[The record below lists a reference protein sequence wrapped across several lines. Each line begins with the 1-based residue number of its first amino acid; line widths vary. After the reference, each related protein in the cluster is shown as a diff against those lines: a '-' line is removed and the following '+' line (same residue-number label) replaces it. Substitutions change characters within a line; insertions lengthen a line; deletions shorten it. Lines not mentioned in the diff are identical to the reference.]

1 MERGSS
7 EENSDKLDM
16 RFLKKIN
23 KGLILT
29 IIVLII
35 LVTYLVGVEK
45 QRKSDKTEI
54 KNACE
59 EFVNLTNKYLVLPE
73 EMQSLTN
80 KIPEEQEKEYGEEAE
95 KALKNIMVDN
105 TEAIKIQHQFLIQ
118 ALKNGYSSTNEIR
131 TKYERKMAEIT
142 SYEFE
147 GNTVTVT
154 FSSNV
159 EIETK
164 YLNYIQQEQT
174 RALSFTAPSDEIML
188 QKVDGKW
195 KVVYSNL
202 QYETYGNSLVVDS
215 Y

>member
-1 MERGSS
+1 
-7 EENSDKLDM
+7 M
-16 RFLKKIN
+16 RFWKKIN
-23 KGLILT
+23 KGFILT

-35 LVTYLVGVEK
+35 LIIYLVGVEK
-45 QRKSDKTEI
+45 QREADKTEI

-59 EFVNLTNKYLVLPE
+59 EFVDLTNKYLVLPE
-73 EMQSLTN
+73 EMQSLTD
-80 KIPEEQEKEYGEEAE
+80 KITEEQEKEYGEEAE

-118 ALKNGYSSTNEIR
+118 ALKNGYNLTDELR
-131 TKYERKMAEIT
+131 TKYERDILEIT

-164 YLNYIQQEQT
+164 YLNYLNQEQT
-174 RALSFTAPSDEIML
+174 KALSFTAPSDEIML
-188 QKVDGKW
+188 EKVDGKW

-202 QYETYGNSLVVDS
+202 QYETYGNSLIVDS